1 MSGTGGGSGQGGSG
15 PSRGAGGPS
24 VAEAALD
31 VLVYGPLGLLLAAK
45 EELPKILSGDMG
57 SGELGNLVQRG
68 HRTAD
73 QQISSARIVGRF
85 ALSQGQAAL
94 GRQLGD
100 TLLRMTRLF
109 PNPFGTA
116 SPTAATS
123 RSPVQAPTTSSSFG
137 DAGSTGP
144 RNDRSGGTG
153 NTGKEAGAAAVE
165 ATGSF
170 EGLGA
175 DGSEE
180 DVPLPSGIS
189 GYDQL
194 SAMQVVQRL
203 PGLSSSELRA
213 VVEYESA
220 TRARRT
226 ILTKANQ
233 LLNDPK
239 RS

>member
-1 MSGTGGGSGQGGSG
+1 MSGTGGGGGQGGSG
-15 PSRGAGGPS
+15 PSRGPGAPS

-31 VLVYGPLGLLLAAK
+31 VLLYGPLGLLLAAK
-45 EELPKILSGDMG
+45 DELPKILRGDMG
-57 SGELGNLVQRG
+57 SGELGSLVQRG

-85 ALSQGQAAL
+85 ALSQGQAEL

-109 PNPFGTA
+109 PNPFGTGG
-116 SPTAATS
+116 PKAATS
-123 RSPVQAPTTSSSFG
+123 RSPAQRPTTGSSFG
-137 DAGSTGP
+137 EAGPTSP
-144 RNDRSGGTG
+144 RNDRTGGTG
-153 NTGKEAGAAAVE
+153 QGPAAGPAAVE

-170 EGLGA
+170 ENLGT
-175 DGSEE
+175 DGSE
-180 DVPLPSGIS
+180 DGVPLPSGIS

-203 PGLSSSELRA
+203 PGLSSAELRA

-220 TRARRT
+220 TRGRRT

-233 LLNDPK
+233 LLNDSK